1 MRSNAI
7 TVIISRQGF
16 DTLTLGFDAEPT
28 LTQVL
33 DKAHWTLSDNESV
46 FVNGEKAESS
56 SIFEDGDTLQVVG
69 KKEGGL
75 K

>member
-1 MRSNAI
+1 MRTNANTI
-7 TVIISRQGF
+7 IISRQGF
-16 DTLTLGFDAEPT
+16 DTLTLGFDNEPN
-28 LTQVL
+28 LSEVL
-33 DKAHWTLSDNESV
+33 EKAGWTLSANESV
-46 FVNGEKAESS
+46 FVNGEKAEAS